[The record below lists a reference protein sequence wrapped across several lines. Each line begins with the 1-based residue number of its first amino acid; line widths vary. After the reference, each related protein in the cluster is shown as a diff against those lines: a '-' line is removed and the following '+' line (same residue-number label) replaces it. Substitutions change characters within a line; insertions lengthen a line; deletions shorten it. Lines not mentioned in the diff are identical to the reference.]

1 MNIFLI
7 NHYAGSEKHGMEYR
21 PYYFAKE
28 WVKKGNNVC
37 IAASSFSH
45 VRIVQPDVKTKITSE
60 VINEINYCWIKSPR
74 YKGNGVKRFINIISF
89 VTSLFRYSNFFEKK
103 FSPDIVI
110 ASSTYPL
117 DIYPAY
123 RLAKKTGAV
132 LVYEVHDL
140 WPLSLIEL
148 GGMSKYHPLI
158 VLFQLAENF
167 AYRNSDKVVS
177 ILPNALSYMEQHGLK
192 KDKFIY
198 IPNGINIED
207 WHNEQNITVDKIE
220 RLLELKN
227 NGQFLIAYTGAHG
240 IANALDAFIKA
251 ASKVKHLPIKLI
263 LIGDGPEKEK
273 LISLAESLNS
283 SNVIFM
289 EPVSRNAIPNI
300 LEKMD
305 VLFIGLQN
313 KPIFRFGVSPN
324 KLLDYMTAGKPVIQA
339 INAGNDLV
347 TEAGCGITVE
357 AENTNAIAEAIIQ
370 LFQMT
375 QEEREKIG
383 LAGREYVTRFH
394 SYEKLANKFL
404 ESVFNKGLEQII

>member
-7 NHYAGSEKHGMEYR
+7 NHYAGSQKHGMEYR

-28 WVKKGNNVC
+28 WVKKENNVC

-45 VRIVQPDVKTKITSE
+45 VRILQPEVKNKIASE
-60 VINEINYCWIKSPR
+60 VINGISYCWIKSPR

-89 VTSLFRYSNFFEKK
+89 VTGLFKYSNFFKKK
-103 FSPDIVI
+103 FSSDVVI

-117 DIYPAY
+117 DIFPAY

-148 GGMSKYHPLI
+148 GNMSKYHPLI

-167 AYRNSDKVVS
+167 AYKNSAKVVS
-177 ILPNALSYMEQHGLK
+177 ILPYALSYMEQHGLK

-207 WHNEQNITVDKIE
+207 WQKEQNIPFDKIE
-220 RLLELKN
+220 KILELKQ

-251 ASKVKHLPIKLI
+251 ATKVKHLPIKLL

-313 KPIFRFGVSPN
+313 KPIFRFGISPN
-324 KLLDYMTAGKPVIQA
+324 KLLDYMMAGKPVIQA

-357 AENTNAIAEAIIQ
+357 AENIDAIAEAMVQ

-375 QEEREKIG
+375 QEEREKMG
-383 LAGREYVTRFH
+383 SAGREYVIRFH
-394 SYEKLANKFL
+394 NYEKLAEKFL
-404 ESVFNKGLEQII
+404 DSIPFDK